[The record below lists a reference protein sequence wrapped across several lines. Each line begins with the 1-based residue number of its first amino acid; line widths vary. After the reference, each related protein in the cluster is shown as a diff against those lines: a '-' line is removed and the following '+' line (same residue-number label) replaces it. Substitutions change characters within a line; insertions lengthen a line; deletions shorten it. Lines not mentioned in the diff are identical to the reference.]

1 MSVNNGAS
9 TSSTKLSHTAAISLF
24 IVSMVSFVAETQLTQ
39 YTQTSLGFRQP
50 YLIFYVVHSSFAIIF
65 PLHFLYL
72 IVIEKHSPRGLIDGL
87 RTAITAHMTS
97 SQLPARSSP
106 FPTRP
111 FIILSVILTVTYSL
125 PALLWFI
132 SITLASVSDVT
143 AIWNTNAFWA
153 YILTVKVYDLKWEPR
168 RLMAV
173 LLATAGVMI
182 VVYGGN
188 TSTSSDP
195 QSLVPTA
202 GSPITGDI
210 LTLLA
215 SVIYGAYQVMYNKHV
230 TLSTTPKSALDD
242 SYDPVPDEDTAGEDL
257 VVIDRTV
264 PPPPGLHANLLTSL
278 IGFFTWILLWIP
290 IPLLDYFNIET
301 FSLPTNAHTYF
312 TIAGIAFT
320 GVLFNAGFMVLLGV
334 WGPVITS
341 VGNLLT
347 IVLVLL
353 SDLMLG
359 GSTDTI
365 TVWSLVG
372 SGAIVSA
379 FGVLAY
385 DMLKPDE

>member
-1 MSVNNGAS
+1 MLVNDGAS
-9 TSSTKLSHTAAISLF
+9 AKLSHAAAMSLF
-24 IVSMVSFVAETQLTQ
+24 IVSLVSFVVETQLTK

-50 YLIFYVVHSSFAIIF
+50 YMIFYVVHSSVAIIF

-87 RTAITAHMTS
+87 RTAITAHMAS

-111 FIILSVILTVTYSL
+111 FILLSVILTVTFAL
-125 PALLWFI
+125 PGLLWFI
-132 SITLASVSDVT
+132 SITLAPVSDVT

-153 YILTVKVYDLKWEPR
+153 YILTVKVYNLKWEPR
-168 RLMAV
+168 KLMAV
-173 LLATAGVMI
+173 LIATTGVMI
-182 VVYGGN
+182 VVYGGHTN
-188 TSTSSDP
+188 ASSDSTP
-195 QSLVPTA
+195 LVPTA

-210 LTLLA
+210 LTLTA
-215 SVIYGAYQVMYNKHV
+215 SVIFGAYQVMYHKHV
-230 TLSTTPKSALDD
+230 ALRTSPKSALDD
-242 SYDPVPDEDTAGEDL
+242 SYDPIPDEDTVGEDL
-257 VVIDRTV
+257 TVIDRMV
-264 PPPPGLHANLLTSL
+264 PPSPGLHANLLTSL
-278 IGFFTWILLWIP
+278 IGFFTCILLWIP
-290 IPLLDYFNIET
+290 IPLLDYFNIEP

-312 TIAGIAFT
+312 TIAGIAFA
-320 GVLFNAGFMVLLGV
+320 GVLFNAGFMILLGV

-347 IVLVLL
+347 IVLVLI
-353 SDLMLG
+353 SDLMLR
-359 GSTDTI
+359 GSMDTI

-385 DMLKPDE
+385 DMLQSDE